1 MDLDHIPFIPG
12 LELSRRYHDEAVRPI
27 LSKCY
32 PGLMYAAGRLDGGSD
47 VLSFDTPQS
56 RDHDWG
62 PRLTLFLS
70 DSDLQRDAQ
79 AIMKSFALELPLE
92 FYGYPTNFERH
103 DDGTLGMV
111 AVDKGPV
118 NPLITIKSYGGFYR
132 DYLDYDPADSLTVE
146 TWLSF
151 PEQRLRTIRSGRIFN
166 DDTGRLSS
174 IRDQLNY
181 YPHDIWLY
189 LLAVAWRRIDQEEP
203 FMGRAGDVGDDI
215 GSRLITA
222 SQINNAIRLSF
233 LMEREYAPYSKWL
246 GTAFSLLESG
256 PILTPIMLAAWE
268 AGEWQGRQEV
278 LSELYVELAN
288 RHNDLGLTPHLPAT
302 ISDFHDRPYQV
313 IRSGRFVYALRNA
326 IVDRDIRE
334 LPPHLGG
341 IDQFVNSTDV
351 LSYPKRTSQFR
362 ELIKNLSDDPE

>member
-27 LSKCY
+27 LSKGY
-32 PGLMYAAGRLDGGSD
+32 PGLMYAAGRLDGSSD
-47 VLSFDTPQS
+47 VLGFDTPQS

-118 NPLITIKSYGGFYR
+118 NPLISIKSYGGFYR

-246 GTAFSLLESG
+246 GTALSLLESG

-268 AGEWQGRQEV
+268 AGEWQERQEV

-288 RHNDLGLTPHLPAT
+288 RHNGLGLTPHLPAT
-302 ISDFHDRPYQV
+302 ISNFHERPYQV
-313 IRSGRFVYALRNA
+313 IHSDRFVDALRNA
-326 IVDRDIRE
+326 IVDRDILE